1 MRVGVLSL
9 LRCGV
14 ATGANRPDGFIGNH
28 DVEHLLGGNAC
39 KATTELGSED
49 FGFATSVALFECF
62 ADANDRLEAASKGGE
77 NFFVN
82 QRIGLAENLTAL
94 AVAED
99 HKADEELA
107 QHGRTDLSREGTRHF
122 VIHVLRAEA
131 DFLGSTEEFR
141 KLGNRGEGRG
151 NHDFHAVHIFDMGAE
166 ALEVAD
172 RFGDGHVH
180 LPVGGDNFFAHG
192 CKNKGS
198 LITAH
203 ECHGNTDQSRSLDF
217 PFGPWKNNH
226 MPQGFRSHLLRA
238 LAICAVV
245 FSPVVE
251 VNAEDLVRSVQKKLA
266 ALGHY
271 RGRVDGV
278 PGSMTNAAI
287 RRFQLAEKLKVTGE
301 INHQTLDRLGLV
313 SGAPAPLYSAIGH
326 FFAHGP
332 LARAETTLQVE
343 ALRETQEKLAAFGFY
358 AGPHNGLPSSTLISA
373 LQDWQRSQGLAP
385 TGRIDAATAAKL
397 ELQK

>member
-9 LRCGV
+9 FRCGV
-14 ATGANRPDGFIGNH
+14 ATGANGPDGFVGNH
-28 DVEHLLGGNAC
+28 DVEHLLGGNASE
-39 KATTELGSED
+39 AATELGSED
-49 FGFATSVALFECF
+49 FGFATGIALFECF
-62 ADANDRLEAASKGGE
+62 ADTNDRLEAASEGGE

-82 QRIGLAENLTAL
+82 QRIGLAKNLAAL
-94 AVAED
+94 AMAED
-99 HKADEELA
+99 HKADEKLA
-107 QHGRTDLSREGTRHF
+107 QHGRTDLAREGARHF
-122 VIHVLRAEA
+122 VIHVLGTEA

-141 KLGNRGEGRG
+141 KLGNRREGG
-151 NHDFHAVHIFDMGAE
+151 GDHDFHAVHIFDMGAE

-172 RFGDGHVH
+172 RFGNGHVH

-192 CKNKGS
+192 CNSKDL

-203 ECHGNTDQSRSLDF
+203 EWLGNTDQSRSLDF

-238 LAICAVV
+238 LAIGAVV
-245 FSPVVE
+245 FSCVVE

-271 RGRVDGV
+271 RGKVDGV

-301 INHQTLDRLGLV
+301 INHQTLERLGLV
-313 SGAPAPLYSAIGH
+313 SGAPAPVYSPIGRL
-326 FFAHGP
+326 FADGP

-343 ALRETQEKLAAFGFY
+343 ALRKTQEKLALFGFY
-358 AGPHNGLPSSTLISA
+358 AGPHNGLPSSTLVAA
-373 LQDWQRSQGLAP
+373 LQDWQRSRGLAP
-385 TGRIDAATAAKL
+385 TGRIDAPSAAKL
-397 ELQK
+397 ELQQ